1 MSGEEKAMSLRRYL
15 RRREWDEER
24 QRELDAHLAEETADN
39 VARGMT
45 PEEARRR
52 AYMKL
57 GNPTMIRE
65 EIWKMNSFVSVED
78 LGRDVRYALRQLR
91 KSPGFAAIAIVTLA
105 LGIGVNT
112 AIFSMVNGLMF
123 SSMHI
128 RQESRMLEIGSRQKG
143 TPWQPQFSLV
153 EYEALHGQ
161 TSEVFSGVVGDAYG
175 LDGLSVEG
183 NKPDRAFTDYVTGD
197 YFEVV
202 GVEPYLGRL
211 FHAGEGV
218 TPGADPVVVLSYSY
232 WKRHFAAD
240 PNVVGRQVL
249 LDGHPMTVVGVT
261 AKDYRGVN
269 TALTPE
275 AYLPLAMIVPIEST
289 PLSEYNKPTNRNLRL
304 YGRLKA
310 GVTKQQANATLAVVA
325 RRLMAE
331 QPVADKDVE
340 LSSFGLWVGRNA
352 GFDPDNAIGEVA
364 WFFLGLAGVVL
375 LLACVNVANLLLVR
389 ATVRE
394 REMVIRSALGAAR
407 ARLIRQM
414 LTESILL
421 ALCGGL
427 AGIGLGLWGSHLL
440 SSINLGTDLPLHFD
454 FGFDW
459 HVLAF
464 SMAVA
469 LVAGALVGIVPALRL
484 ARANLNLVLR
494 EGGRGVAGGGHRFR
508 DALVTVQ
515 VGSALILLIIAG
527 LFTRSLAQSE
537 HAELGFNPANVMTMM
552 MDPGEIGYSDPRA
565 RDFFKELLERVRALP
580 GVRTATIAEAVPMG
594 LVGNGGETITVGGYQ
609 PPAGQSMPVI
619 AYNLIGTDYF
629 ATLGIPLEWGR
640 NFSDGDDENR
650 PHVAI
655 VSEAMAKK
663 YWPHGD
669 AIGREFTMNSDPAH
683 PLQVVGVAR
692 DARYQ
697 GYRQAPAPYF
707 YLPFAQNYTGNS
719 LETLEVRTVGDPA
732 AMLPVLERAINDMA
746 PNLPLFDVKTLHQAL
761 YTPNGLLL
769 FQIIATLAGVM
780 GTLGMVLAIVG
791 VYGVLSYVVSQR
803 TSEIGVR
810 MALGAG
816 RGDILKI
823 VYKQGMWIVGI
834 GLAVG
839 LAASFG
845 IAHLLHSLIVVS
857 PADPATY
864 LGVSAMLAAIAML
877 ACYIPARRAMYVE
890 PMRALRE

>member
-1 MSGEEKAMSLRRYL
+1 MSLRRYL

-39 VARGMT
+39 VARGMA
-45 PEEARRR
+45 PGEARRR

-57 GNPTMIRE
+57 GNPTTIRE

-78 LGRDVRYALRQLR
+78 LGRDIRYALRQLW

-112 AIFSMVNGLMF
+112 AIFSMVNGLLF
-123 SSMHI
+123 SSLHI
-128 RQESRMLEIGSRQKG
+128 RQENRVLEIGSRQKG
-143 TPWQPQFSLV
+143 AQWQPQFSLP
-153 EYEALHGQ
+153 EYEALHGT
-161 TSEVFSGVVGDAYG
+161 TSDVFSGVVGDAYG
-175 LDGLSVEG
+175 LDGLSMDG

-197 YFEVV
+197 YFDVV

-211 FHAGEGV
+211 FHEGEGV

-232 WKRHFAAD
+232 WRRHFAAD
-240 PNVVGRQVL
+240 PGVVGRQVL
-249 LDGHPMTVVGVT
+249 LDGQPMTVVGVT
-261 AKDYRGVN
+261 AKDYHGVN
-269 TALTPE
+269 TALAVE
-275 AYLPLAMIVPIEST
+275 AYLPLAMIVPIENT
-289 PLSEYNKPTNRNLRL
+289 PLSEYHKPTNRNLRL
-304 YGRLKA
+304 YARLKP
-310 GVTKQQANATLAVVA
+310 GVTKLQANATLEVVSRRIAV
-325 RRLMAE
+325 E
-331 QPVADKDVE
+331 QPVADKEVE

-352 GFDPDNAIGEVA
+352 GFDPNNAIGEVA
-364 WFFLGLAGVVL
+364 WFILGLAGLVL

-407 ARLIRQM
+407 SRLIRQM

-421 ALCGGL
+421 AMVGGV
-427 AGIGLGLWGSHLL
+427 AGIGLGLWGSRLL
-440 SSINLGTDLPLHFD
+440 SSIRLGTDLPLHLD

-469 LVAGALVGIVPALRL
+469 VVAGALVGIVPALRL

-494 EGGRGVAGGGHRFR
+494 GGGRGVAGGGHKFR

-515 VGSALILLIIAG
+515 VASALILLIIAG
-527 LFTRSLAQSE
+527 LFTRSLTQSE
-537 HAELGFNPANVMTMM
+537 HADLGFNPANVMTMT
-552 MDPGEIGYSDPRA
+552 MDPGEIGYNDPRA

-580 GVRTATIAEAVPMG
+580 GVRTATIAEIVPMG
-594 LVGNGGETITVGGYQ
+594 LVGNAGDPITVNGYQ
-609 PPAGQSMPVI
+609 PPAGQSVPVVS
-619 AYNLIGTDYF
+619 YNLIGTDYF
-629 ATLGIPLEWGR
+629 ATLEIPLEGGR
-640 NFSDGDDENR
+640 DFSAGDNENR
-650 PHVAI
+650 PYVAI
-655 VSEAMAKK
+655 VSGAMAKK
-663 YWPHGD
+663 YWPHQD
-669 AIGREFTMNSDPAH
+669 AIGRLFTMTSDPAH
-683 PLQVVGVAR
+683 VLQVVGVAK

-707 YLPFAQNYTGNS
+707 YLPFAQHYTGNS
-719 LETLEVRTVGDPA
+719 LETLEVRTAGDPG
-732 AMLPVLERAINDMA
+732 AMLPVLERTIHSMA
-746 PNLPLFDVKTLHQAL
+746 PNLPVFDVKTMHQAL

-780 GTLGMVLAIVG
+780 GTLGLLLAIVG

-810 MALGAG
+810 MALGAQ
-816 RGDILKI
+816 RGDILRI
-823 VYKQGMWIVGI
+823 VYRQGMWIVGI
-834 GLAVG
+834 GLALG

-845 IAHLLHSLIVVS
+845 IAQLLHSLIVVS

-864 LGVSAMLAAIAML
+864 VGVSAMLAAIAML

-890 PMRALRE
+890 PMQALRE

>member
-1 MSGEEKAMSLRRYL
+1 MSLRRYL

-24 QRELDAHLAEETADN
+24 QRELDAHLEEETADN
-39 VARGMT
+39 VARGMA
-45 PEEARRR
+45 PGEARRR

-57 GNPTMIRE
+57 GNPTTIRE
-65 EIWKMNSFVSVED
+65 EIWKMNSFVPVED
-78 LGRDVRYALRQLR
+78 LGRDIRYALRQLW
-91 KSPGFAAIAIVTLA
+91 KSPGFAAIAMVTLA

-123 SSMHI
+123 SSLHI
-128 RQESRMLEIGSRQKG
+128 RQENRVLEIGSRQRG
-143 TPWQPQFSLV
+143 AQWQPQFSLA
-153 EYEALHGQ
+153 EYEVLHSQ
-161 TSEVFSGVVGDAYG
+161 TSELFSGVVGDAYG
-175 LDGLSVEG
+175 LDGLSMEG

-197 YFEVV
+197 YFEVL

-211 FHAGEGV
+211 FHAGEGM
-218 TPGADPVVVLSYSY
+218 TPGADPVVVLSYPY
-232 WKRHFAAD
+232 WKQHFAAD
-240 PNVVGRQVL
+240 PNVVGKHVL
-249 LDGHPMTVVGVT
+249 LDGQPMTVVGVT
-261 AKDYRGVN
+261 AKDYHGVN
-269 TALTPE
+269 TALTPQ
-275 AYLPLAMIVPIEST
+275 AYLPLAMIVPIENT
-289 PLSEYNKPTNRNLRL
+289 PLSEYHKPTNRNLRL
-304 YGRLKA
+304 YARLKP
-310 GVTKQQANATLAVVA
+310 GVTKVQANATLEVVSRRIAV
-325 RRLMAE
+325 E

-364 WFFLGLAGVVL
+364 WFILGLAGLVL

-407 ARLIRQM
+407 SRLIRQM

-421 ALCGGL
+421 ALCGGV
-427 AGIGLGLWGSHLL
+427 AGIGLGLWGSHML

-464 SMAVA
+464 SMVVAV
-469 LVAGALVGIVPALRL
+469 VAGALVGIVPSLRL

-494 EGGRGVAGGGHRFR
+494 EGGRGIAGSGHRFR
-508 DALVTVQ
+508 DALVMVQ
-515 VGSALILLIIAG
+515 VGSAMILLVIAG
-527 LFTRSLAQSE
+527 LFTRSLTQSE
-537 HAELGFNPANVMTMM
+537 HAELGFNPANVITMM
-552 MDPGEIGYSDPRA
+552 MDPGEIGYTDPRA
-565 RDFFKELLERVRALP
+565 RDFYKELLQKVRALP
-580 GVRTATIAEAVPMG
+580 GVKAATIAQIVPMG
-594 LVGNGGETITVGGYQ
+594 VVGNGGDTISVGGYQ
-609 PPAGQSMPVI
+609 PPVGQSAPVVL
-619 AYNLIGTDYF
+619 YNLTATDYF
-629 ATLGIPLEWGR
+629 ATLGIPMKQGR
-640 NFSDGDDENR
+640 DFGVGDDDGR
-650 PHVAI
+650 PYVAI
-655 VSEAMAKK
+655 VSEAMVKE

-669 AIGREFTMNSDPAH
+669 AIGQKFTMNSDPAH

-697 GYRQAPAPYF
+697 GFRQAMPPYF
-707 YLPFAQNYTGNS
+707 YLPFAQHYTGNS
-719 LETLEVRTVGDPA
+719 LETLEVRTEGDPGGMA
-732 AMLPVLERAINDMA
+732 PLLERAINDMA
-746 PNLPLFDVKTLHQAL
+746 PNLPVFDVKTLHQAL
-761 YTPNGLLL
+761 YSPNGLLL

-834 GLAVG
+834 GLSVG

-857 PADPATY
+857 PGDPATY
-864 LGVSAMLAAIAML
+864 VGVSAMLAAIAML

-890 PMRALRE
+890 PMRALRD

>member
-1 MSGEEKAMSLRRYL
+1 
-15 RRREWDEER
+15 
-24 QRELDAHLAEETADN
+24 
-39 VARGMT
+39 
-45 PEEARRR
+45 
-52 AYMKL
+52 
-57 GNPTMIRE
+57 
-65 EIWKMNSFVSVED
+65 MNSFVSMED
-78 LGRDVRYALRQLR
+78 LGRDVRYAFRQLR

-112 AIFSMVNGLMF
+112 AIFSMVNGLLF
-123 SSMHI
+123 SSLHI
-128 RQESRMLEIGSRQKG
+128 RQENRMLESGSRQKG
-143 TPWQPQFSLV
+143 AQWQPQFSLP
-153 EYEALHGQ
+153 EYEALHSQ

-175 LDGLSVEG
+175 LDGMSMQA
-183 NKPDRAFTDYVTGD
+183 NKPDRAFTAYVSGD
-197 YFEVV
+197 YFDVL
-202 GVEPYLGRL
+202 GVQPYLGRL

-240 PNVVGRQVL
+240 ANVVGKQVL
-249 LDGHPMTVVGVT
+249 LDGYPMTVVGVT
-261 AKDYRGVN
+261 AKDYHGVN
-269 TALTPE
+269 TALTPQ

-304 YGRLKA
+304 YARLKP
-310 GVTKQQANATLAVVA
+310 GVTKQQANATLEVVS
-325 RRLMAE
+325 RRLIAE
-331 QPVADKDVE
+331 QPVADKDIE
-340 LSSFGLWVGRNA
+340 LASFPLWVGRNA
-352 GFDPDNAIGEVA
+352 GFDPQNAIGEVA
-364 WFFLGLAGVVL
+364 WFFLGLAGMVL

-407 ARLIRQM
+407 SRLIRQM

-421 ALCGGL
+421 ALCGGV
-427 AGIGLGLWGSHLL
+427 AGIGLGLWGSRLL

-464 SMAVA
+464 SMVVAVA
-469 LVAGALVGIVPALRL
+469 AGAVVGIVPALRL

-494 EGGRGVAGGGHRFR
+494 EGGRGVAGGGHKFR

-515 VGSALILLIIAG
+515 VGSAMILLIVAG
-527 LFTRSLAQSE
+527 LFTRSLTQSE
-537 HAELGFNPANVMTMM
+537 HAELGFNPSNVLTMM
-552 MDPGEIGYSDPRA
+552 MDPGEIGYNDPRA
-565 RDFFKELLERVRALP
+565 RDFYKELLQRLRVLP
-580 GVRTATIAEAVPMG
+580 GVKTATIAQAVPMG
-594 LVGNGGETITVGGYQ
+594 IVGNGGDTITVGGYQ
-609 PPAGQSMPVI
+609 LSAEQSAPVI
-619 AYNLIGTDYF
+619 AYNLIATDYF
-629 ATLGIPLEWGR
+629 STLQIPMAQGR
-640 NFSDGDDENR
+640 DFSNGDDENH
-650 PHVAI
+650 PYVAI

-669 AIGREFTMNSDPAH
+669 AMGRQFTMNSDPSH

-697 GYRQAPAPYF
+697 GYRQAMAPFF
-707 YLPFAQNYTGNS
+707 YVPFAQHYTGNS
-719 LETLEVRTVGDPA
+719 LQTLEVRTVGDPA
-732 AMLPVLERAINDMA
+732 GMLPVLERAINDMA
-746 PNLPLFDVKTLHQAL
+746 PNLPVFDVKTLHQAL

-780 GTLGMVLAIVG
+780 GSLGLVLAIVG

-810 MALGAG
+810 MALGAQ
-816 RGDILKI
+816 RGDILRI
-823 VYKQGMWIVGI
+823 VYKQGLWIVGI

-890 PMRALRE
+890 PMKALRMD

>member
-1 MSGEEKAMSLRRYL
+1 MSLRRYL

-24 QRELDAHLAEETADN
+24 QRELDAHLAEEAAEN

-45 PEEARRR
+45 PAEARRR

-65 EIWKMNSFVSVED
+65 EIWKMNSFVSMED
-78 LGRDVRYALRQLR
+78 LGRDVRYAFRQLR

-112 AIFSMVNGLMF
+112 AIFSMVNGLLF
-123 SSMHI
+123 SSLHT
-128 RQESRMLEIGSRQKG
+128 RQENRMLEIGSRQKG
-143 TPWQPQFSLV
+143 AQWQPQFSLP
-153 EYEALHGQ
+153 EYEALHSQ

-175 LDGLSVEG
+175 LDGMSMQA
-183 NKPDRAFTDYVTGD
+183 NKPDRAFTAYVTGD
-197 YFEVV
+197 YFDVL
-202 GVEPYLGRL
+202 GVQPYLGRL

-240 PNVVGRQVL
+240 ANVVGKQVL
-249 LDGHPMTVVGVT
+249 LDGYPMTVVGVT
-261 AKDYRGVN
+261 AKDYLGVN
-269 TALTPE
+269 TALTPQ
-275 AYLPLAMIVPIEST
+275 AYLPLAMIVPIES
-289 PLSEYNKPTNRNLRL
+289 KPTNRNLRL
-304 YGRLKA
+304 YARLKP
-310 GVTKQQANATLAVVA
+310 GVTKQQANATLEVVS
-325 RRLMAE
+325 RRLIAE
-331 QPVADKDVE
+331 QPVADKDIE
-340 LSSFGLWVGRNA
+340 LASFPLWVGRNA
-352 GFDPDNAIGEVA
+352 GFDPQNAIGEVA
-364 WFFLGLAGVVL
+364 WFFLGLAGMVL

-407 ARLIRQM
+407 SRLIRQM

-421 ALCGGL
+421 ALCGGV
-427 AGIGLGLWGSHLL
+427 AGIGLGLWGSRLL

-464 SMAVA
+464 SMVVAVA
-469 LVAGALVGIVPALRL
+469 AGAVVGIVPALRL

-494 EGGRGVAGGGHRFR
+494 EGGRGVAGGGHKFR

-515 VGSALILLIIAG
+515 VGSAMILLIVAG
-527 LFTRSLAQSE
+527 LFTRSLTQSE
-537 HAELGFNPANVMTMM
+537 HAELGFNPSNVLTMM
-552 MDPGEIGYSDPRA
+552 MDPGEIGYNDPRA
-565 RDFFKELLERVRALP
+565 RDFYKELLQRLRVLP
-580 GVRTATIAEAVPMG
+580 GVKTATIAQAVPMG
-594 LVGNGGETITVGGYQ
+594 IVGNGGDTITVGGYQ
-609 PPAGQSMPVI
+609 LSAEQSAPVI
-619 AYNLIGTDYF
+619 AYNLIATDYF
-629 ATLGIPLEWGR
+629 STLQIPMAQGR
-640 NFSDGDDENR
+640 DFSNGDDENH
-650 PHVAI
+650 PYVAI

-669 AIGREFTMNSDPAH
+669 AMGRQFTMNSDPSH

-697 GYRQAPAPYF
+697 GYRQAMAPFF
-707 YLPFAQNYTGNS
+707 YVPFAQHYTGNS
-719 LETLEVRTVGDPA
+719 LQTLEVRTVGDPA
-732 AMLPVLERAINDMA
+732 GMLPVLERAINDMA
-746 PNLPLFDVKTLHQAL
+746 PNLPVFDVKTLHQAL

-780 GTLGMVLAIVG
+780 GSLGLVLAIVG

-810 MALGAG
+810 MALGAQ
-816 RGDILKI
+816 RGDILRI
-823 VYKQGMWIVGI
+823 VYKQGLWIVGI

-890 PMRALRE
+890 PMKALRMD

>member
-1 MSGEEKAMSLRRYL
+1 MSLRRYL

-24 QRELDAHLAEETADN
+24 QRELDAHLAEEAAEN

-45 PEEARRR
+45 PAEARRR

-65 EIWKMNSFVSVED
+65 EIWKMNSFVSMED
-78 LGRDVRYALRQLR
+78 LGRDVRYAFRQLR

-112 AIFSMVNGLMF
+112 AIFSMVNGLLF
-123 SSMHI
+123 SSLHI
-128 RQESRMLEIGSRQKG
+128 RQENRMLEIGSRQKG
-143 TPWQPQFSLV
+143 AQWQPQFSLP
-153 EYEALHGQ
+153 EYEALHSQ

-175 LDGLSVEG
+175 LDGMSMQA
-183 NKPDRAFTDYVTGD
+183 NKPDRAFTAYVSGD
-197 YFEVV
+197 YFDVL
-202 GVEPYLGRL
+202 GVQPYLGRL

-240 PNVVGRQVL
+240 ANVVGKQVL
-249 LDGHPMTVVGVT
+249 LDGYPMTVVGVT

-269 TALTPE
+269 TALPPQ

-304 YGRLKA
+304 YARLKP
-310 GVTKQQANATLAVVA
+310 GVTNQQANATLEVVS
-325 RRLMAE
+325 RRLIAE
-331 QPVADKDVE
+331 QPVADKDIE
-340 LSSFGLWVGRNA
+340 LASFPLWVGRNA
-352 GFDPDNAIGEVA
+352 GFDPQNAIGEVA
-364 WFFLGLAGVVL
+364 WFFLGLAGMVL

-407 ARLIRQM
+407 SRLIRQM

-421 ALCGGL
+421 ALCGGV
-427 AGIGLGLWGSHLL
+427 AGIGLGLWGSRLL

-464 SMAVA
+464 SMVVAVA
-469 LVAGALVGIVPALRL
+469 AGAVVGIVPALRL

-494 EGGRGVAGGGHRFR
+494 EGGRGVAGGGHKFR

-515 VGSALILLIIAG
+515 VGSAMILLIVAG
-527 LFTRSLAQSE
+527 LFTRSLTQSE
-537 HAELGFNPANVMTMM
+537 HAELGFNPSNVLTMM
-552 MDPGEIGYSDPRA
+552 MDPGEIGYNDPRA
-565 RDFFKELLERVRALP
+565 RDFYKELLQRLRVLP
-580 GVRTATIAEAVPMG
+580 GVKTATIAQAVPMG
-594 LVGNGGETITVGGYQ
+594 IVGNGGDTITVGGYQ
-609 PPAGQSMPVI
+609 LSAEQSAPVI
-619 AYNLIGTDYF
+619 AYNLIATDYF
-629 ATLGIPLEWGR
+629 STLQIPMAQGR
-640 NFSDGDDENR
+640 DFSNGDDENH
-650 PHVAI
+650 PYVAI

-669 AIGREFTMNSDPAH
+669 AMGRQFTMNSDPSH

-697 GYRQAPAPYF
+697 GYRQAMAPFF
-707 YLPFAQNYTGNS
+707 YVPFAQHYTGNS
-719 LETLEVRTVGDPA
+719 LQTLEVRTVGDPA
-732 AMLPVLERAINDMA
+732 GMLPVLERAINDMA
-746 PNLPLFDVKTLHQAL
+746 PNLPVFDVKTLHQAL

-780 GTLGMVLAIVG
+780 GSLGLVLAIVG

-810 MALGAG
+810 MALGAQ
-816 RGDILKI
+816 RGDILRI
-823 VYKQGMWIVGI
+823 VYKQGLWIVGI

-890 PMRALRE
+890 PMKALRMD

>member
-1 MSGEEKAMSLRRYL
+1 MSLRRYL

-24 QRELDAHLAEETADN
+24 QRELDAHLAEEAAEN

-45 PEEARRR
+45 PAEARRR

-65 EIWKMNSFVSVED
+65 EIWKMNSFVSMED
-78 LGRDVRYALRQLR
+78 LGRDVRYAFRQLR

-112 AIFSMVNGLMF
+112 AIFSMVNGLLF
-123 SSMHI
+123 SSLHT
-128 RQESRMLEIGSRQKG
+128 RQENRMLEIGSRQKG
-143 TPWQPQFSLV
+143 AQWQPQFSLP
-153 EYEALHGQ
+153 EYEALHSQ

-175 LDGLSVEG
+175 LDGMSMAA
-183 NKPDRAFTDYVTGD
+183 NKPDRAFTAYVSGD
-197 YFEVV
+197 YFDVL
-202 GVEPYLGRL
+202 GVQPYLGRL

-240 PNVVGRQVL
+240 ANVVGKQVL
-249 LDGHPMTVVGVT
+249 LDGYPMTVVGVT
-261 AKDYRGVN
+261 AKDYHGVN
-269 TALTPE
+269 TALTPQ

-304 YGRLKA
+304 YARLKP
-310 GVTKQQANATLAVVA
+310 GVTKQQANATLEVVS
-325 RRLMAE
+325 RRLIAE
-331 QPVADKDVE
+331 QPVADKDIE
-340 LSSFGLWVGRNA
+340 LASFPLWVGRNA
-352 GFDPDNAIGEVA
+352 GFDPQNAIGEVA
-364 WFFLGLAGVVL
+364 WFFLGLAGMVL

-407 ARLIRQM
+407 SRLIRQM

-421 ALCGGL
+421 ALCGGV
-427 AGIGLGLWGSHLL
+427 AGIGLGLWGSRLL

-464 SMAVA
+464 SMVVAVA
-469 LVAGALVGIVPALRL
+469 AGAVVGIVPALRL

-494 EGGRGVAGGGHRFR
+494 EGGRGVAGGGHKFR

-515 VGSALILLIIAG
+515 VGSAMILLIVAG
-527 LFTRSLAQSE
+527 LFTRSLTQSE
-537 HAELGFNPANVMTMM
+537 HAELGFNPSNVLTMM
-552 MDPGEIGYSDPRA
+552 MDPGEIGYNDPRA
-565 RDFFKELLERVRALP
+565 RDFYKELLQRLRVLP
-580 GVRTATIAEAVPMG
+580 GVKTATIAQAVPMG
-594 LVGNGGETITVGGYQ
+594 IVGNGGDTITVGGYQ
-609 PPAGQSMPVI
+609 LSAEQSAPVI
-619 AYNLIGTDYF
+619 AYNLIATDYF
-629 ATLGIPLEWGR
+629 STLQIPMAQGR
-640 NFSDGDDENR
+640 DFSNGDDENH
-650 PHVAI
+650 PYVAI

-669 AIGREFTMNSDPAH
+669 AMGRQFTMNSDPSH

-697 GYRQAPAPYF
+697 GYRQAMAPFF
-707 YLPFAQNYTGNS
+707 YVPFAQHYTGNS
-719 LETLEVRTVGDPA
+719 LQTLEVRTVGDPA
-732 AMLPVLERAINDMA
+732 GMLPVLERAINDMA
-746 PNLPLFDVKTLHQAL
+746 PNLPVFDVKTLHQAL

-780 GTLGMVLAIVG
+780 GSLGLVLAIVG

-810 MALGAG
+810 MALGAQ
-816 RGDILKI
+816 RGDILRI
-823 VYKQGMWIVGI
+823 VYKQGLWIVGI

-890 PMRALRE
+890 PMKALRMD

>member
-1 MSGEEKAMSLRRYL
+1 MSLRRYL

-24 QRELDAHLAEETADN
+24 QRELDAHLAEEAAEN

-45 PEEARRR
+45 PAEARRR

-65 EIWKMNSFVSVED
+65 EIWKMNSFVSMED
-78 LGRDVRYALRQLR
+78 LGRDVRYAFRQLR

-112 AIFSMVNGLMF
+112 AIFSMVNGLLF
-123 SSMHI
+123 SSLHT
-128 RQESRMLEIGSRQKG
+128 RQENRMLEIGSRQKG
-143 TPWQPQFSLV
+143 AQWQPQFSLP
-153 EYEALHGQ
+153 EYEALHSQ

-175 LDGLSVEG
+175 LDGMSMQA
-183 NKPDRAFTDYVTGD
+183 NKPDRAFTAYVTGD
-197 YFEVV
+197 YFDVL
-202 GVEPYLGRL
+202 GVQPYLGRL

-240 PNVVGRQVL
+240 ANVVGKQVL
-249 LDGHPMTVVGVT
+249 LDGYPMTVVGVT
-261 AKDYRGVN
+261 AKDYLGVN
-269 TALTPE
+269 TALTPQ

-304 YGRLKA
+304 YARLKP
-310 GVTKQQANATLAVVA
+310 GVTKQQANATLEVVS
-325 RRLMAE
+325 RRLIAE
-331 QPVADKDVE
+331 QPVADKDIE
-340 LSSFGLWVGRNA
+340 LASFPLWVGRNA
-352 GFDPDNAIGEVA
+352 GFDPQNAIGEVA
-364 WFFLGLAGVVL
+364 WFFLGLAGMVL

-407 ARLIRQM
+407 SRLIRQM

-421 ALCGGL
+421 ALCGGV
-427 AGIGLGLWGSHLL
+427 AGIGLGLWGSRLL

-464 SMAVA
+464 SMVVAVA
-469 LVAGALVGIVPALRL
+469 AGAVVGIVPALRL

-494 EGGRGVAGGGHRFR
+494 EGGRGVAGGGHKFR

-515 VGSALILLIIAG
+515 VGSAMILLIVAG
-527 LFTRSLAQSE
+527 LFTRSLTQSE
-537 HAELGFNPANVMTMM
+537 HAELGFNPSNVLTMM
-552 MDPGEIGYSDPRA
+552 MDPGEIGYNDPRA
-565 RDFFKELLERVRALP
+565 RDFYKELLQRLRVLP
-580 GVRTATIAEAVPMG
+580 GVKTATIAQAVPMG
-594 LVGNGGETITVGGYQ
+594 IVGNGGDTITVGGYQ
-609 PPAGQSMPVI
+609 LSAEQSAPVI
-619 AYNLIGTDYF
+619 AYNLIATDYF
-629 ATLGIPLEWGR
+629 STLQIPMAQGR
-640 NFSDGDDENR
+640 DFSNGDDENH
-650 PHVAI
+650 PYVAI

-669 AIGREFTMNSDPAH
+669 AMGRQFTMNSDPSH

-697 GYRQAPAPYF
+697 GYRQAMAPFF
-707 YLPFAQNYTGNS
+707 YVPFAQHYTGNS
-719 LETLEVRTVGDPA
+719 LQTLEVRTVGDPA
-732 AMLPVLERAINDMA
+732 GMLPVLERAINDMA
-746 PNLPLFDVKTLHQAL
+746 PNLPVFDVKTLHQAL

-780 GTLGMVLAIVG
+780 GSLGLVLAIVG

-810 MALGAG
+810 MALGAQ
-816 RGDILKI
+816 RGDILRI
-823 VYKQGMWIVGI
+823 VYKQGLWIVGI

-890 PMRALRE
+890 PMKALRMD